1 MTGTQPVLE
10 TSFSDLKLMRR
21 GKVRDVYEV
30 GDNHLLIV
38 ATDRISAFDCVLPTP
53 IARKG
58 EVLTALS
65 RFWFEKL
72 GHIVPNHLVATEIAS
87 MPEAVRQHEET
98 LRGRSMLVRRTE
110 VFPIECVVR
119 GYITGSGWKDYLRTG
134 EICGHRLPA
143 GLSESEQLPEP
154 IFTPSTKAEVGHD
167 ENISEARMSEI
178 LGEEVTQ
185 ILRDIS
191 LRVYKEA
198 SEYARTCGI
207 IIADTKFEFGRDK
220 DGRIIII
227 DEVLTP
233 DSSRFWPA
241 DKYEPGQ
248 SQPSF
253 DKQFVRDYLETL
265 DWNKQ
270 PPAPPLPPEIAQAT
284 TERYLEAYRL
294 LAGESLESG
303 V

>member
-30 GDNHLLIV
+30 DDDHLLIV

-72 GHIVPNHLVATEIAS
+72 GHIVPHHLVATEIAQ

-98 LRGRSMLVRRTE
+98 LRGRSMLVRRTD

-134 EICGHRLPA
+134 EVCGHKLPA

-178 LGEEVTQ
+178 LGEEVTAS
-185 ILRDIS
+185 LRDIS
-191 LRVYKEA
+191 LQVYKEA

-241 DKYEPGQ
+241 DKYEPGK

-265 DWNKQ
+265 NWNKQ

-294 LAGESLESG
+294 LAGSEL
-303 V
+303 

>member
-1 MTGTQPVLE
+1 MSVAAPVLE
-10 TSFSDLKLMRR
+10 TSFNDLQLARR
-21 GKVRDVYEV
+21 GKVRDVYKL
-30 GDNHLLIV
+30 DDDHLLIV

-72 GHIVPNHLVATEIAS
+72 KHIVPHHLVTAEIDE
-87 MPEAVRQHEET
+87 MPETVQRHKDS
-98 LRGRSMLVRRTE
+98 LRGRSMLVRRTD
-110 VFPIECVVR
+110 VFPVECVVR
-119 GYITGSGWKDYLRTG
+119 GYLVGSGWKDYRRTG
-134 EICGHRLPA
+134 EVCGHRLPE
-143 GLSESEQLPEP
+143 GLRESDQLPEA
-154 IFTPSTKAEVGHD
+154 IFTPATKAEEGHD

-178 LGEEVTQ
+178 LGEEVTAT
-185 ILRDIS
+185 LRDIS
-191 LRVYKEA
+191 LRLYKEA
-198 SEYARTCGI
+198 SEYARTRGI
-207 IIADTKFEFGRDK
+207 IIADTKFEFGKDK
-220 DGRIIII
+220 AGNIILI
-227 DEVLTP
+227 DEALTP

-241 DKYEPGQ
+241 DQYEPGK

-265 DWNKQ
+265 DWDKT

-294 LAGESLESG
+294 LAGKSLESG

>member
-1 MTGTQPVLE
+1 MTATQPVLE
-10 TSFSDLKLMRR
+10 TSLSQLQLMRR

-30 GDNHLLIV
+30 DDEHLLIV
-38 ATDRISAFDCVLPTP
+38 ATDRISAFDCILPTP

-72 GHIVPNHLVATEIAS
+72 GHIVPHHLVATELTE
-87 MPEAVRQHEET
+87 MPEVIRQYDAS
-98 LRGRSMLVRRTE
+98 LRGRSMLVRRTS

-134 EICGHRLPA
+134 EVCGHKLPD
-143 GLSESEQLPEP
+143 GLSESEQLPEA
-154 IFTPSTKAEVGHD
+154 IFTPATKAEEGHD

-178 LGEEVTQ
+178 LGEETTT
-185 ILRDIS
+185 ILREIS
-191 LRVYKEA
+191 LRIYTEA
-198 SEYARTCGI
+198 SHYARTRGI
-207 IIADTKFEFGRDK
+207 IIADTKFEFGKDK
-220 DGRIIII
+220 DGRIILI

-241 DKYEPGQ
+241 AQYQPGK

-270 PPAPPLPPEIAQAT
+270 PPAPPLPPAIAQAT